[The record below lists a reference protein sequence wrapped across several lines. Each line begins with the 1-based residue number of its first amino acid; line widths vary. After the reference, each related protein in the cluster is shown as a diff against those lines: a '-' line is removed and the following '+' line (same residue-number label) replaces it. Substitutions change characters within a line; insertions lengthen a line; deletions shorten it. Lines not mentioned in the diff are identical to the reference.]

1 MFEPVIIEKFGK
13 AVHTFDIDTK
23 LFQNRIVYFSG
34 DVSDESAKSVI
45 TQLLYLDSVSNDDIN
60 LYINSPG
67 GSVTDG
73 LAVVDTIN
81 AIGSKVN
88 TVGLGMCASMGA
100 VLLVSGTGKRKCTKN
115 CQILLHTASSFNG
128 AQNVHEARVDFEHL
142 SKLNDTCMQII
153 ANHSNFSIDELRELT
168 KHDFWISSNDAL
180 EKGIVDSIIWK
191 INRDKAF

>member
-13 AVHTFDIDTK
+13 SVHTFDIDTK

-45 TQLLYLDSVSNDDIN
+45 TQLLYLDSVSSDDIN

-142 SKLNDTCMQII
+142 SKLNDSCMDII
-153 ANHSNFSIDELRELT
+153 ASHSNFSIDELRELT
-168 KHDFWISSNDAL
+168 KHDFWINSETAL
-180 EKGIVDSIIWK
+180 EKGIIDTII
-191 INRDKAF
+191 